1 MACFP
6 DETLIA
12 CNEGGLGAI
21 EAARV
26 RDHLLLCPACR
37 ETAARYRL
45 IERALEQPQL
55 ANPPA
60 RLVPQVME
68 RLFPAAARVTS
79 IAAVI
84 AASFVFLVS
93 WIYIYFDF
101 SSSSLVQALRL
112 TAEGTTGWLV
122 SIIKGITVVYNGAQA
137 VRKALGAMLRIFFP
151 APLGFVAIAVAILG
165 LSLLLALTVF
175 RPRPKKAKRP

>member
-1 MACFP
+1 MACLS

-12 CNEGGLGAI
+12 CNEGSLGAI

-37 ETAARYRL
+37 ETAAHYRL
-45 IERALEQPQL
+45 LERALERPQL
-55 ANPPA
+55 AMPPA

-68 RLFPAAARVTS
+68 RLFPAAARITS
-79 IAAVI
+79 IAAVA

-112 TAEGTTGWLV
+112 TTDGTTGWLAG
-122 SIIKGITVVYNGAQA
+122 IIQGITSVYNGAQA
-137 VRKALGAMLRIFFP
+137 VRKALGAMLRILFP
-151 APLGFVAIAVAILG
+151 APLGVVAIAVAILG

-175 RPRPKKAKRP
+175 RPRLKKAKRT